1 VGGELE
7 KSENRT
13 VAQAILASKAY
24 AIVRGSTYFMLVVAA
39 FVCCMGS
46 ITSDLGVLLGWLLA
60 LGWYWVAVFV
70 HEAGH
75 AVAAAACGWRIL
87 VFVAGPFGYHIHN
100 REFAVI
106 PRSKRSEF
114 AGFVLPTPRSAAV
127 WTRSR
132 AAIISAAGP
141 LASVILALVSGAV
154 AITSRNA
161 DLGGGFDLSLTA
173 AGLSLMST
181 ATALITLTPS
191 RAGKRASDIQQVTQS
206 LRTDD
211 AKWLKTRAIARL
223 YGLVKHQIRLRDLPT
238 WMLEESRIRT
248 CDDNVLMRG
257 HEALEI
263 AIEMD
268 KQVVDAKLVREML
281 CDFRERHGDDA
292 WTGSSAAY
300 LAAVWERDRRAARA
314 SLWQGDIEEELRPF
328 AFAAEAAIAALE
340 GDGSAATLLL
350 KHMRKAIRQKSAF
363 SDCSFRDIEQQVLGL
378 LPT

>member
-1 VGGELE
+1 
-7 KSENRT
+7 
-13 VAQAILASKAY
+13 
-24 AIVRGSTYFMLVVAA
+24 
-39 FVCCMGS
+39 
-46 ITSDLGVLLGWLLA
+46 
-60 LGWYWVAVFV
+60 
-70 HEAGH
+70 
-75 AVAAAACGWRIL
+75 
-87 VFVAGPFGYHIHN
+87 
-100 REFAVI
+100 
-106 PRSKRSEF
+106 
-114 AGFVLPTPRSAAV
+114 
-127 WTRSR
+127 
-132 AAIISAAGP
+132 
-141 LASVILALVSGAV
+141 
-154 AITSRNA
+154 
-161 DLGGGFDLSLTA
+161 
-173 AGLSLMST
+173 MST

-281 CDFRERHGDDA
+281 CDFRKRHGDDA